1 MITIARGEGLQFMLG
16 EVHTKSDVTVARLH
30 GDLDL
35 VNVDDLRELLIDLT
49 AGKSPRIVIDL
60 CDVAFVDVLSLSVIL
75 GTADE
80 LRESGRQL
88 LVQGAS
94 TSMRRLCSLLNAD
107 DILAPVLPAP
117 QAAVPPAC

>member
-1 MITIARGEGLQFMLG
+1 MLS
-16 EVHTKSDVTVARLH
+16 EVDTTHGVTVARLH

-35 VNVDDLRELLIDLT
+35 VNVEDLREMLIDLA
-49 AGKSPRIVIDL
+49 AGSSPRIVIDL

-88 LVQGAS
+88 VVEGAS
-94 TSMRRLCSLLNAD
+94 NSMRRLCTLLNAE
-107 DILAPVLPAP
+107 DILAPSVPGP
-117 QAAVPPAC
+117 RAAVPPAC